1 MLEKPFKSMYH
12 SFYGQ
17 HKSDQGLEALEESER
32 FRCDPECLLEP
43 YFTINRNQQDVP
55 ITQFLDNLEINYDAE
70 IKHLYRIQNFQGQ
83 VHCRHVSSHLMSHL
97 I

>member
-1 MLEKPFKSMYH
+1 MYH

-17 HKSDQGLEALEESER
+17 HTADRGLEALEESQR

-43 YFTINRNQQDVP
+43 YFTINRNQQGVP
-55 ITQFLDNLEINYDAE
+55 ITELLDNLVFNYDGE
-70 IKHLYRIQNFQGQ
+70 IKHSYRIQNFQGQ
-83 VHCRHVSSHLMSHL
+83 VHCRRL

>member
-1 MLEKPFKSMYH
+1 MYH

-17 HKSDQGLEALEESER
+17 HKWYQGLEALEESER

-43 YFTINRNQQDVP
+43 YFKINRNQQNVP
-55 ITQFLDNLEINYDAE
+55 ITQFLDNLEINYDGD

-83 VHCRHVSSHLMSHL
+83 VHFRHVSSHHMTHR